1 MLVFKLLEWMGEKRR
16 ENTKKKKRSPKKMTR
31 GPHEK
36 VSTCVQTEE
45 MEKSI
50 NSSNYTG
57 VFSSDHLAKII
68 AMSSVLPEC

>member
-1 MLVFKLLEWMGEKRR
+1 
-16 ENTKKKKRSPKKMTR
+16 MTR

-68 AMSSVLPEC
+68 AMSSVLPECW